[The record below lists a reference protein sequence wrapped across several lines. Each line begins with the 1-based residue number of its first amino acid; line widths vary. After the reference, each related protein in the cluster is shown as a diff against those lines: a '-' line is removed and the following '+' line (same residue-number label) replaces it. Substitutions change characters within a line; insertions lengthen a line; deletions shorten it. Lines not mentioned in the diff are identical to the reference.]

1 MILVLLDFQLMI
13 NFLFTFFLMVQIL
26 ILKFIENLRFIAEDK
41 SQEDSVPPKSSQE
54 HQANDTNSE
63 RLENVSIE
71 GDLHG
76 TFTNNLADGN
86 SPDDVTVL
94 DGEFLGEV
102 ESVKQL
108 FVKRSENY
116 SIPQLERLY
125 TRIMKGVFETKNKGV
140 SGDLKSS
147 VLKFLLNFV
156 EDDANF

>member
-1 MILVLLDFQLMI
+1 MYHSFPDA
-13 NFLFTFFLMVQIL
+13 QIL
-26 ILKFIENLRFIAEDK
+26 ILKFIQNVCFIAEEK
-41 SQEDSVPPKSSQE
+41 SQQDSVPSKSSLEQ
-54 HQANDTNSE
+54 QANDTNSE
-63 RLENVSIE
+63 RLEHVSIE

-86 SPDDVTVL
+86 SPDDVTML
-94 DGEFLGEV
+94 DGEFSGEV